1 MEGSENRRAHGTDLR
16 AREGATF
23 VYQELPKWLFVAQLE
38 SLEIDDWGIKVTVL
52 PLPVF
57 GLSSMPEAFVVSGAW
72 DILSFTEGRWSAAYA
87 GWSMLFGEGIVAQL
101 KSAQMLGNNV
111 AVEHGCHRRRCS
123 RLRDGTREHRF
134 ECVFEAYRT
143 V

>member
-87 GWSMLFGEGIVAQL
+87 GWSMLFGEEIVAQL
-101 KSAQMLGNNV
+101 KSRAAEFAHLNLTERIP
-111 AVEHGCHRRRCS
+111 AL
-123 RLRDGTREHRF
+123 LRSLSGSTGKCR
-134 ECVFEAYRT
+134 
-143 V
+143 